1 MQQIHCE
8 PLQATHSF
16 GYQGVVTRGFRPL
29 RFRLPV
35 ALSVLTALLS
45 PLSQASD
52 RVEVGPR
59 DTHDYV
65 CNVFEIN
72 RDVTV
77 GTNFWT
83 QAARG
88 GKFEAVSSRKVR
100 VASAT
105 SETAA
110 RELYE
115 FYQATAPHYV
125 GADRGKSLFSYVV
138 QNCADDPSS
147 TRGVKVEALQLERY
161 RPLTSA
167 GEFIDFFFALNREP
181 IPDAQLV
188 TLQDRLARVP
198 LDSFERRDFV
208 QARATA
214 IRTQAK
220 VTSAGPVVLN
230 SRAMSSYRPYDFE
243 KDQFDL
249 GEVTNVR
256 YEYTLPTGQ
265 AGDRMDPVM
274 PRFNLSDPAGLRFYK
289 PKNQDEAK
297 AIEKVRLSGTAT
309 MRTYIQPTKA
319 WLDNNVPSINGVI
332 AAIELRD
339 KKDTVLLRSVA
350 R

>member
-1 MQQIHCE
+1 MQQIHSG
-8 PLQATHSF
+8 PLHAARSL
-16 GYQGVVTRGFRPL
+16 GSQGVVTRGFRSL
-29 RFRLPV
+29 RYRLP
-35 ALSVLTALLS
+35 ATLSVLVTLFS
-45 PLSQASD
+45 PMSRASE
-52 RVEVGPR
+52 RVEIGPKDTR
-59 DTHDYV
+59 DYI

-100 VASAT
+100 VASAS

-138 QNCADDPSS
+138 QNCVDDPSS
-147 TRGVKVEALQLERY
+147 TRGVKVEALPLGRY

-188 TLQDRLARVP
+188 TLQDRLVRLP

-208 QARATA
+208 QAKATA
-214 IRTQAK
+214 IRNQAK
-220 VTSAGPVVLN
+220 VTSAGPVVLS
-230 SRAMSSYRPYDFE
+230 SRAMGSYRPYDFE

-265 AGDRMDPVM
+265 AGVRMEPVM

-339 KKDTVLLRSVA
+339 KKDAVLLRSVA